1 LRTYERSLAQSSTSS
16 GLEPFLEAL
25 EGSLAGRSLRSLR
38 LFWLGRSSSS
48 FLSGFVV
55 FCEGTCVWILNLIA
69 TIAVISISAV
79 LGYWA
84 QDRSLPITV
93 LSEVA
98 EPERVRTEDILRVRY
113 QLRRH
118 RMCSVIL
125 EQDVFDGKRTRHR
138 LPTEEFL
145 TAPGPVGLDEFAIPI
160 EITKAMA
167 GGKAHY
173 RSVRSYYCNPL
184 QRILTWPIIVI
195 PPDAEFEIVETV
207 GSVKAPPPEE
217 LRPQSSNSVP
227 PP

>member
-1 LRTYERSLAQSSTSS
+1 
-16 GLEPFLEAL
+16 
-25 EGSLAGRSLRSLR
+25 
-38 LFWLGRSSSS
+38 
-48 FLSGFVV
+48 LSGFVV

-98 EPERVRTEDILRVRY
+98 EP
-113 QLRRH
+113 
-118 RMCSVIL
+118 
-125 EQDVFDGKRTRHR
+125 DVFDGKRTRHR